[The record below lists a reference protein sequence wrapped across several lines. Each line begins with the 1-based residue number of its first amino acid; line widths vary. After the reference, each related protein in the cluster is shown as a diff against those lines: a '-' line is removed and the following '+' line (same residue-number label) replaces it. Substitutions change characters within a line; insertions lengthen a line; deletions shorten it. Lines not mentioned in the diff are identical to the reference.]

1 MASDF
6 ERYSKKFAVVLQQL
20 GFHKGDYIH
29 TVVANNNLLFPV
41 FGGAWILGG
50 ICSTGADTIG
60 PTSIHEQVRE
70 LSNDLNSIHHVS
82 QCCIYSWSN

>member
-29 TVVANNNLLFPV
+29 TVVANNNLLFPI

-60 PTSIHEQVRE
+60 PTSIREQVHER
-70 LSNDLNSIHHVS
+70 L
-82 QCCIYSWSN
+82 